1 MSAFMPLHA
10 SPLDSHF
17 HWEYQVLVLV
27 AITGLWLFLAGRA
40 ERRRLGTDGRSRQV
54 PPAGRGRAGP
64 PDLDS
69 GSDRVG

>member
-27 AITGLWLFLAGRA
+27 AIAGLWLFLAGRA
-40 ERRRLGTDGRSRQV
+40 ERRRLGTDGHSWHGLLAD
-54 PPAGRGRAGP
+54 PGPAGP
-64 PDLDS
+64 PDLAS
-69 GSDRVG
+69 GSRCVG

>member
-1 MSAFMPLHA
+1 MSTFMPLHA

-27 AITGLWLFLAGRA
+27 AIAGLWLFLAGRA
-40 ERRRLGTDGRSRQV
+40 GRRRPRTDGRSRQV
-54 PPAGRGRAGP
+54 PPADRGPAGP

-69 GSDRVG
+69 GSYRVG